1 MQPVLGNLQLRNG
14 AHNGPRL
21 AGRCVQSEARINRFR
36 RRGAALFARRAVRL
50 AQLARVTYNLAA
62 FTRGPT

>member
-1 MQPVLGNLQLRNG
+1 VYKAKLGSIASAG
-14 AHNGPRL
+14 A
-21 AGRCVQSEARINRFR
+21 AR
-36 RRGAALFARRAVRL
+36 ALFARRAVRL